1 LREVI
6 IMSNLVNVL
15 YPLPDFRR
23 TPLSTVRWWESRR
36 LTFNKAVGSAGL
48 VTLAGM
54 SFLFALPPYSS
65 PMPLTFMLFGV
76 AVYGI
81 AANVCYTLGWMIEL
95 LARAAWGRSAPDM
108 GPLVFRQGV
117 IFSVGLTLMPLLL
130 AAMHWMARC
139 VAWLAT

>member
-1 LREVI
+1 
-6 IMSNLVNVL
+6 MSSLVNVL
-15 YPLPDFRR
+15 YPLPDIRR

-36 LTFNKAVGSAGL
+36 LTFNKAVGAAGL

-54 SFLFALPPYSS
+54 SFFFALPPFSS
-65 PMPLTFMLFGV
+65 PMPLGFMLAGV
-76 AVYGI
+76 AAYGI

-108 GPLVFRQGV
+108 GPLAFRQGV

-130 AAMHWMARC
+130 SAAHWMGRC
-139 VAWLAT
+139 VAWVVG

>member
-1 LREVI
+1 
-6 IMSNLVNVL
+6 MSSLVNAL

-36 LTFNKAVGSAGL
+36 RTFNKAVGAAGL
-48 VTLAGM
+48 VTLAGL
-54 SFLFALPPYSS
+54 SFFFALPPYSS
-65 PMPLTFMLFGV
+65 PMPLPFMLAGV
-76 AVYGI
+76 AAYGI
-81 AANVCYTLGWMIEL
+81 AANVCYTLGWMVEL

-130 AAMHWMARC
+130 SGFLWMARC
-139 VAWLAT
+139 VAWIVS

>member
-1 LREVI
+1 
-6 IMSNLVNVL
+6 MSSLVNVL

-54 SFLFALPPYSS
+54 SFLFALPPYST
-65 PMPLTFMLFGV
+65 PMPLSFMAAGV
-76 AVYGI
+76 VVYGI

-130 AAMHWMARC
+130 AAMHWMARS
-139 VAWLAT
+139 VAWLMA

>member
-1 LREVI
+1 
-6 IMSNLVNVL
+6 MSNLVNVL
-15 YPLPDFRR
+15 YPLPDYRR

-36 LTFNKAVGSAGL
+36 LTFNKAVGATGL

-54 SFLFALPPYSS
+54 SFFFALPPFAS
-65 PMPLTFMLFGV
+65 PMPLGFMLAGT
-76 AVYGI
+76 AAYGI
-81 AANVCYTLGWMIEL
+81 AANVCYSLGWMVEL

-130 AAMHWMARC
+130 SAAHWMARC
-139 VAWLAT
+139 VAWVVG